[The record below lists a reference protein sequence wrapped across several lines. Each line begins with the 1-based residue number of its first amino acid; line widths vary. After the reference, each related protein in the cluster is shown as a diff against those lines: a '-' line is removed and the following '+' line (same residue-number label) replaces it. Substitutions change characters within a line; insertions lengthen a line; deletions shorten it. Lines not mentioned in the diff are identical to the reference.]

1 MGPGQRSDL
10 LKPVGARRQ
19 AEDQGSVR
27 SRDSESFVDDSRT
40 WRGVVRGRAVPTLR
54 SVKTQPS
61 AWEIRVYGYT
71 SLPRRERV
79 RPAPRRDVLCYMRG
93 EARALA
99 GVCFSS
105 HRCFKRLGRNG
116 APLGRFAL
124 FFCEELE
131 DAAFSAAPPHSRPTA
146 PRREAARARRIEY
159 ALYWEHAALLRGEG
173 RTCRVERK
181 SGCIA
186 STARIG

>member
-1 MGPGQRSDL
+1 MDT
-10 LKPVGARRQ
+10 PV
-19 AEDQGSVR
+19 
-27 SRDSESFVDDSRT
+27 SRD
-40 WRGVVRGRAVPTLR
+40 
-54 SVKTQPS
+54 
-61 AWEIRVYGYT
+61 
-71 SLPRRERV
+71 ERV

-146 PRREAARARRIEY
+146 PRREAARARARSNMHCIGSMRPFGEEKGGLV
-159 ALYWEHAALLRGEG
+159 AWNASRGVLGARRESAESSRDGSFAHEGRWTRPLAFFFWRPAEGGRGRRRTSRVVLDLAGGRRDRPRWGLRGG
-173 RTCRVERK
+173 
-181 SGCIA
+181 
-186 STARIG
+186 

>member
-1 MGPGQRSDL
+1 MDT
-10 LKPVGARRQ
+10 PV
-19 AEDQGSVR
+19 
-27 SRDSESFVDDSRT
+27 SRD
-40 WRGVVRGRAVPTLR
+40 
-54 SVKTQPS
+54 
-61 AWEIRVYGYT
+61 
-71 SLPRRERV
+71 ERV

-159 ALYWEHAALLRGEG
+159 ALYWEHAALWRGEG

-181 SGCIA
+181 SGCIG